1 MIEIKENKKGT
12 GVKKDCFA
20 YKTTYK
26 GEKCIALTELFCK
39 EENCKFYQPKPK
51 K

>member
-1 MIEIKENKKGT
+1 MTEIKENKGT

-20 YKTTYK
+20 YRKK
-26 GEKCIALTELFCK
+26 DEKCVALTKLFCK
-39 EENCKFYQPKPK
+39 EENCKFYQPKK

>member
-20 YKTTYK
+20 YKD
-26 GEKCIALTELFCK
+26 EKCIALTELFCK
-39 EENCKFYQPKPK
+39 EENCKFYQPKK